1 MSLILEDIRHRFGAV
16 EAVAGASL
24 EVSAGEIV
32 CLFGPSGCGKTT
44 LLRLI
49 AGLEPMQ
56 SGRIELDGAPLTDAA
71 PPEKRPIGFVF
82 QDFVLFPHLTAAE
95 NVAFGIPDS
104 PRRDRIAQALK
115 ELKTVGLENVGGR
128 YPHELSGGQQQRVA
142 LARALVRR
150 PRAMLLDEPFASI
163 DAVLRRRLR
172 DGMRTVLKDY
182 GAATVFVTHDPDE
195 AVALGDRIAVMKEG
209 RIVET
214 ATPLE
219 LFRSPRTPEG
229 ASVFTDAQRLDGRCE
244 NGIVRTAF
252 GAFRGAN
259 GLSGPVAVVA
269 LPGALSLIADPGG
282 PASIVSSRFS
292 GPGWTS
298 TVLAPDAPAPLL
310 VETDERADAAGRVRV
325 EFDPA
330 LTKVFAREA

>member
-1 MSLILEDIRHRFGAV
+1 MSLILENVRHRFGAV
-16 EAVAGASL
+16 EVVAGASL
-24 EVSAGEIV
+24 EVAAGEIV

-49 AGLEPMQ
+49 AGLEPLQ
-56 SGRIELDGAPLTDAA
+56 SGRIELEGAPLTEAT

-95 NVAFGIPDS
+95 NVAFGIGDLS
-104 PRRDRIAQALK
+104 QRDREAQALK
-115 ELKTVGLENVGGR
+115 ELKAVGLEEAGER

-142 LARALVRR
+142 IARALVRR
-150 PRAMLLDEPFASI
+150 PRAMLLDEPFANI

-172 DGMRTVLKDY
+172 EGMRAVVKEH

-195 AVALGDRIAVMKEG
+195 AVALGDRVAIIKEG

-214 ATPLE
+214 AAPVD
-219 LFRSPRTPEG
+219 LFRAPRTPEG
-229 ASVFTDAQRLDGRCE
+229 AAVFTDAQRLEGRSE

-252 GAFRGAN
+252 GAFRSAGGPA
-259 GLSGPVAVVA
+259 GPVIIVA
-269 LPGALSLIADPGG
+269 LPGALGVIADAGG
-282 PASIVSSRFS
+282 SASIISTRFS

-298 TVLAPDAPAPLL
+298 TVVAPDAPAPLL
-310 VETDERADAAGRVRV
+310 VETIEPVTIAGRVRV

-330 LTKVFAREA
+330 LTKVFAADA